1 MFKKLQQKWKV
12 NSTNLALILCTF
24 AVTGSLTAWISRQIT
39 AWLQVDKYGLAW
51 WVLKLGVLLIGYQVL
66 ILLIGFCFG
75 QFRFFW
81 NYEKKI
87 LKRLGFF
94 GGRHPANH
102 INIAIFASGTGNN
115 AKKIIEHFVGNQH
128 IKIVL
133 IVCNKPAA
141 GVLQVAADNN
151 ITALLIDKERFT
163 AGDGYTNE
171 FKNKGIDCIIL
182 AGFLW
187 KLPSV
192 LINAYPQRIVNI
204 HPALLPKHGGMG
216 MYGTHVHEAVLA
228 AGDTES
234 GISIHYVDELYDH
247 GSIIFQASCAVDAG
261 ETAASLA
268 QKVHALE
275 HIHYP
280 VVIEKLLVAGTKG

>member
-39 AWLQVDKYGLAW
+39 GWLDVDKYGFAW
-51 WVLKLGVLLIGYQVL
+51 WMLKLGVLLIGYQVL

-87 LKRLGFF
+87 LKRMGFF
-94 GGRHPANH
+94 GGRHTDSN

-115 AKKIIEHFVGNQH
+115 AKKIIEYFAGNQH

-133 IVCNKPAA
+133 IVCNKPGA
-141 GVLQVAADNN
+141 GVLQVAADNTIN
-151 ITALLIDKERFT
+151 VLLVDKEGFT
-163 AGDGYTNE
+163 CGDGYTE
-171 FKNKGIDCIIL
+171 ALKAKGIDFIVL

-187 KLPSV
+187 KLPPV

-204 HPALLPKHGGMG
+204 HPALLPKHGGAG
-216 MYGTHVHEAVLA
+216 MYGIYVHEAVIA
-228 AGDTES
+228 AGDAES
-234 GISIHYVDELYDH
+234 GISIHYADELYDH
-247 GSIIFQASCAVDAG
+247 GSIIFQASCKVATG

-268 QKVHALE
+268 QKVHTLE
-275 HIHYP
+275 YEHYP
-280 VVIEKLLVAGTKG
+280 KVIEKLLITGFKS

>member
-12 NSTNLALILCTF
+12 DSTNLALILCTF

-51 WVLKLGVLLIGYQVL
+51 WALKLGVLLIGYQVL
-66 ILLIGFCFG
+66 ILVIGFCFG

-94 GGRHPANH
+94 GGRHPAKS

-115 AKKIIEHFVGNQH
+115 AKKIIEHFAGNQH

-133 IVCNKPAA
+133 IVCNKTGA

-151 ITALLIDKERFT
+151 INVLLIDKEGF
-163 AGDGYTNE
+163 ASGDSYTE
-171 FKNKGIDCIIL
+171 ALKSKGVNFIVL

-187 KLPSV
+187 KLPPV

-204 HPALLPKHGGMG
+204 HPALLPKHGGAG
-216 MYGTHVHEAVLA
+216 MYGTHVHEAVIA
-228 AGDTES
+228 AGDTQS

-247 GSIIFQASCAVDAG
+247 GSIIFQASCTVNAG
-261 ETAASLA
+261 ETVASLA

-280 VVIEKLLVAGTKG
+280 VVIEKLLISGAKG